1 MLGAI
6 VTATWKA
13 PHPAGYTGE
22 VARVVDDVVLYDLL
36 TLATNERAT
45 TRVRAVAWREAE
57 LLKGWLNLNKAAGDA
72 AQRAHLAYAAAQ
84 IEQFQKDPKK
94 LELAAPAEPPDGPP
108 IGNDEDFFGYPN

>member
-1 MLGAI
+1 
-6 VTATWKA
+6 
-13 PHPAGYTGE
+13 
-22 VARVVDDVVLYDLL
+22 
-36 TLATNERAT
+36 
-45 TRVRAVAWREAE
+45 VRAVAWQEAE